1 MNHSNTTNQNGTG
14 AASHGVSK
22 DLVYRLVDSVLA
34 EPRTKHLGTTLLP
47 NKGAVEE
54 IVELVRT
61 LMFPGYFGRRGLTEQ
76 TIGLHIEELVSQIT
90 LCLREQISS
99 VLRYTSDGRTNEEC
113 DGSANHETCAKR
125 ATELTDAFL
134 DTLPEIRRLLALDV
148 QAAYDGDP
156 AADHTD
162 ETIICYPG
170 VDAIFSHR
178 IAHGLYRLSVPL
190 LPRIIQE
197 MSHSR
202 TGIDIHPGATIGE
215 SFFIDHGGA
224 VVVGETTIIGDFVR
238 IYQGV
243 TLGARRFEKDND
255 GRIIHGSAKRHPT
268 IGNRVTI
275 YAGAVI
281 LGGDTEIG
289 DDCVISGSVFLVKS
303 VPAGHMVRQVSPEL
317 VLRNQDGLLSNEH
330 AEGGG

>member
-1 MNHSNTTNQNGTG
+1 MDDGTT
-14 AASHGVSK
+14 HGVSK
-22 DLVYRLVDSVLA
+22 DLVYRLVESILD
-34 EPRTKHLGTTLLP
+34 EPRTRHMGHALLP
-47 NKGAVEE
+47 SRDAVAQ
-54 IVELVRT
+54 LVDLIRK
-61 LMFPGYFGRRGLTEQ
+61 LAFPGYFGRRGLTKEN
-76 TIGLHIEELVSQIT
+76 IGLHVEELVATIT
-90 LCLREQISS
+90 LQMQDQIAS
-99 VLRYTSDGRTNEEC
+99 VLRYTSDGEAASGVEAMDDREC
-113 DGSANHETCAKR
+113 ARLAS
-125 ATELTDAFL
+125 ELTQAFL
-134 DTLPEIRRLLALDV
+134 EQLPTIRRLLALDV

-156 AADHTD
+156 AAHHTD

-170 VDAIFSHR
+170 VEAIFSHR
-178 IAHGLYRLSVPL
+178 VANELYRMNVPL

-197 MSHSR
+197 MAHSR

-224 VVVGETTIIGDFVR
+224 VVIGETTEIGHHVR

-243 TLGARRFEKDND
+243 TLGARRFEKDAN
-255 GRIIHGSAKRHPT
+255 GRMIHGRKKRHPT

-281 LGGDTEIG
+281 LGGDTVIG
-289 DDCVISGSVFLVKS
+289 DDCVISGSVFLTKS

-317 VLRNQDGLLSNEH
+317 VLRSQADLMEMEH